1 MIVVGSPRR
10 RGLPKKIICSLPSP
24 TLRGVIISQPSTAA
38 TLGRDG
44 ARWGAE
50 RFGRCRWSLSNGA
63 PNRVFFYC
71 ATHELSTFCT
81 YSLGPETPESLT
93 APARVCTPTLETSR
107 NAHTQTTLSGRP
119 SPPHPLPPSEP
130 APKPTV
136 PPTPRCHPR
145 AHPATC
151 HGARPR
157 LSRRAPPAGRRC
169 TPPRPGCSS
178 ARAGSRS

>member
-1 MIVVGSPRR
+1 VWDLHVVS
-10 RGLPKKIICSLPSP
+10 PKKLYALSDTPRGDNQPAVDRGDSDATVLGGVPSV
-24 TLRGVIISQPSTAA
+24 LAVAVGLYRMVHRIVFFSTAPH
-38 TLGRDG
+38 TS
-44 ARWGAE
+44 
-50 RFGRCRWSLSNGA
+50 SL
-63 PNRVFFYC
+63 R
-71 ATHELSTFCT
+71 CT